1 MRYRQIFE
9 KDFPNNRK
17 LILEYTSNYYYKLD
31 SKQTKKAEGWI
42 FEWKKTPF
50 KQVFRKKWKGNLFEI
65 YKKAAECYV
74 LENNQGDEIGIAVF
88 ENLGHSNRTRIWD
101 IMIHPE
107 YQRNGYGTLLMNFI
121 EDKATNLKSRALV
134 LECQNT
140 NSKAINFY
148 LKNGFNLIGFDLDAY
163 TKEQGGGIEVRFE
176 MGKNLILV

>member
-65 YKKAAECYV
+65 YKKAAEYYV
-74 LENNQGDEIGIAVF
+74 LENNQGNWNCSI
-88 ENLGHSNRTRIWD
+88 
-101 IMIHPE
+101 
-107 YQRNGYGTLLMNFI
+107 
-121 EDKATNLKSRALV
+121 
-134 LECQNT
+134 
-140 NSKAINFY
+140 
-148 LKNGFNLIGFDLDAY
+148 
-163 TKEQGGGIEVRFE
+163 
-176 MGKNLILV
+176 